1 MNRLCPLLL
10 YLLPLCLAGNGCAD
24 NHGSHPTNMQVVEDM
39 TARGGLDAFSVVQE
53 LDSAG
58 QWSEDSSLPYEN
70 DGFLSDGPVDLGSR
84 DLSMGDA
91 AETPLFTDG
100 ALDLENT
107 DAGMHAQEDANTMEG
122 QTTDFEMPPPECVV
136 NSARCE
142 SLSTFWE
149 GSSAQYPIVLAHG
162 FMGWGRGRWL
172 DYFYDIPETLH
183 EAGFSVFAAVVDPVA
198 SSEVRS
204 RQLLAFVDE
213 VRDCLCADK
222 VNIIGHSQGGLDAR
236 MLIGPLNRLDAV
248 ASITTVASP
257 HLGFQLADD
266 VLANRGLGPSF
277 LDALAVLASRLAHG
291 PAVEEANLRAT
302 LGSMSIETR
311 SAYNDMYPDPPS
323 VPIFS
328 FAGFTGL
335 LSNGS
340 PVCAR
345 GERPS
350 PSRGDIVEPALL
362 PMFGILG
369 GPRTAND
376 GLLPT
381 DSCVWGRFMGC
392 IAADHFDQ
400 IGQVSGLSD
409 RFDFRNFYREH
420 ALFLASEGY

>member
-1 MNRLCPLLL
+1 MLLF
-10 YLLPLCLAGNGCAD
+10 LAGNGCAD
-24 NHGSHPTNMQVVEDM
+24 IHGSNRED
-39 TARGGLDAFSVVQE
+39 TQTVDGVTIGALDAFSDLHDMDAVGP
-53 LDSAG
+53 LSRDSALST
-58 QWSEDSSLPYEN
+58 QN
-70 DGFLSDGPVDLGSR
+70 DGTLMDDAMSLSDR
-84 DLSMGDA
+84 DVSMVDA
-91 AETPLFTDG
+91 AETLLNPDG
-100 ALDLENT
+100 GLDSEIT
-107 DAGMHAQEDANTMEG
+107 DAANLTHEDAATVGE
-122 QTTDFEMPPPECVV
+122 QVTDSEIPTPQCLV

-149 GSSAQYPIVLAHG
+149 GSSAEYPIVLAHG
-162 FMGWGRGRWL
+162 FMGWGQGRWI

-213 VRDCLCADK
+213 VRECSCADK

-236 MLIGPLNRLDAV
+236 MLIGPLNRIDAV
-248 ASITTVASP
+248 ASITTVATP

-277 LDALAVLASRLAHG
+277 LDALVVLASSLAHG
-291 PAVEEANLRAT
+291 PAAEEADLRAT
-302 LGSMSIETR
+302 LMSMSVERR
-311 SAYNDMYPDPPS
+311 SAYNSMYPDPPS
-323 VPIFS
+323 VPVFS

-340 PVCAR
+340 PVCAQ

-350 PSRGDIVEPALL
+350 PSGGDIVEPALL

-369 GPRTAND
+369 GPRTSND

-409 RFDFRNFYREH
+409 RFNFRNFYREH
-420 ALFLASEGY
+420 AQFLASEGY